1 VKVILEKKASRYLDK
16 LDAARKGQI
25 LAALKALANDPPAGD
40 IKPLQGKA
48 AGIQRLRIGAY
59 RAIFRTNNDV
69 IIVSYIGPRG
79 QAYKKHNRKQ
89 K

>member
-1 VKVILEKKASRYLDK
+1 VKVILGKKASRYLDK

-48 AGIQRLRIGAY
+48 GVQRLRIGAY
-59 RAIFRTNNDV
+59 RAIFRINNDV